1 MLMCDMFMKI
11 FLSFIILISN
21 FTYSQVKT
29 KNVNLSVNQLVNKP
43 QHDPPETINAY
54 TAVLAFDICTN
65 SITVSDASSFNAG
78 DTVLMIQMKG
88 AIIDTSNTPA
98 FGTILNYGNA
108 GNYEFNFIST
118 KSGNALTFLNKLT
131 RSYDIPDGVVQ
142 LVRVPKYKNGYFSG
156 GLTCDAWNGATGG
169 IIAVY
174 SSISLRSVEDIYVTG
189 RGFRGAAGFNAANS
203 AASCNQNNYYY
214 PASSDYAA
222 LRGESIGSV
231 SQNLIKGK
239 GNLAGGGGGGN
250 SHNSGGGGGGN
261 GGAGGHGGYQSDSCN
276 AAPLNNGGVG
286 GAALNSAANKIF
298 MGSGGG
304 AGHVDN
310 AGGLAPEGGNGGGII
325 IIITETLEMFD
336 EFIRADGYDAVFC
349 GAPNCNDGNS
359 GGGAGGTILL
369 SYTSIAGNLNLDTR
383 GGKGANTNGSI
394 VPGGRAGPG
403 GGGGGGVTFISGS
416 SFPANVTPI
425 PTGGA
430 NGVIVQDANNA
441 WGATAGSD
449 GIALFDLVLPYDTVL
464 FKLNIDSVRIDTSF
478 NYCNNILFKGVGYIN
493 TSPVNTWQ
501 WYFGDGGTAATPN
514 AVHNYNAVGIYPVKL
529 VITDIN
535 GCKDS
540 ITRLINSAGPMLAE
554 AGTDIALC
562 ADRFVSV
569 TLNGS
574 GTGSYNWTPAALL
587 NNNTLQN
594 PTATIDTT
602 TKFYLTVSNGTGCQ
616 AIDSV
621 TVTINKNPQVKTL
634 PDTAICKNASLI
646 LKTNGAVN
654 YAWSPGI
661 YVSDST
667 IASPRYI
674 DPASHTLIV
683 TGTGANG
690 CKANDTINVNVK
702 SPVTF
707 IAPPDVAICK
717 NQSVQLN
724 GNNGNAFQYLWAP
737 AFYLSNPNIR
747 NPIANPPFT
756 TAYTVTITDNTCNYD
771 SSFVVTVTVLPLP
784 QVKVTKSNDISCNK
798 PFAQLSAGGGVS
810 YKWLPAATLNNPAIA
825 NPIANPVGNTT
836 YIVTA
841 TDNSG
846 CVNTDSITLVVNF
859 DNNGIIL
866 PNSFTPNKDGLNDC
880 FGIKYYRDVQD
891 LHFVIY
897 GRYGEKVFETTDAS
911 VCWNGYFKGQPAD
924 PGVYVYFIKAKTRC
938 GDVAKKGSFILI
950 R

>member
-1 MLMCDMFMKI
+1 MKKV
-11 FLSFIILISN
+11 LLLLLLISN
-21 FTYSQVKT
+21 HAFTQVKT
-29 KNVNLSVNQLVNKP
+29 INISSPGNQIVNKP

-65 SITVSDASSFNAG
+65 SITVSDAFEFNLG

-98 FGTILNYGNA
+98 FGTILDYGNA
-108 GNYEFNFIST
+108 GNYEFNFISA
-118 KSGNALTFLNKLT
+118 KSGNTLTFLNKLT

-156 GLTCDAWNGATGG
+156 GLTCNSWDGATGG

-174 SSISLRSVEDIYVTG
+174 ATTSVTSVEDIYVTG
-189 RGFRGAAGFNAANS
+189 RGFRGAAGFNAANI
-203 AASCNQNNYYY
+203 AGNCNQNNYYY
-214 PASSDYAA
+214 PASSNYAA
-222 LRGESIGSV
+222 LRGESIGTV

-261 GGAGGHGGYQSDSCN
+261 GGAGGHGGYQSDSCS

-286 GAALNSAANKIF
+286 GAALVYNSAINKIF

-310 AGGLAPEGGNGGGII
+310 AGATAPNGGNGGGII
-325 IIITETLEMFD
+325 IIITQSLEMFD
-336 EFIRADGYDAVFC
+336 ENIRADGYNASVC

-369 SYTSIAGNLNLDTR
+369 SYTSILGNLNLDTR
-383 GGKGANTNGSI
+383 GGKGANTNASL

-403 GGGGGGVTFISGS
+403 GGGGGGVTFMSGN
-416 SFPANVTPI
+416 SFPANVNPI
-425 PTGGA
+425 PTGGI

-449 GIALFDLVLPYDTVL
+449 GTAVFNLVIPYDTVL
-464 FKLNIDSVRIDTSF
+464 FKPNIDSVRIDTSF
-478 NYCNNILFKGVGYIN
+478 NYCNNILFKGQGYIN
-493 TSPVNTWQ
+493 TYPINTWK
-501 WYFGDGGTAATPN
+501 WYFGDGGTASTQD
-514 AVHNYNAVGIYPVKL
+514 AVYNYNAVGIYSVKL
-529 VITDIN
+529 VVTDIN

-554 AGTDIALC
+554 AGSDITLC
-562 ADRFVSV
+562 ASGFISV
-569 TLNGS
+569 PLNGS
-574 GTGSYNWTPAALL
+574 GTGTYNWTPAGVL

-594 PTATIDTT
+594 PIATVDTT

-621 TVTINKNPQVKTL
+621 TITINKNPTVKTL

-646 LKTNGAVN
+646 LTTNGAVN
-654 YAWSPGI
+654 YVWNPGI

-667 IASPRYI
+667 IASPQFI
-674 DPASHTLIV
+674 DSNSDTLIV

-690 CKANDTINVNVK
+690 CKANDTIHVK
-702 SPVTF
+702 VKTPVTF
-707 IAPPDVAICK
+707 IAPPDKTICK

-737 AFYLSNPNIR
+737 ALYLTNVNIR
-747 NPIANPPFT
+747 NPIAYPPFT
-756 TAYTVTITDNTCNYD
+756 TVYTVTITDKTCNSD
-771 SSFVVTVTVLPLP
+771 SSFVVIVSVLPLP
-784 QVKVTKSNDISCNK
+784 QVKATKSNDINCNK
-798 PFAQLSAGGGVS
+798 PFAQLKAVGAIS
-810 YKWLPAATLNNPAIA
+810 YKWLPAASLNNAAIA
-825 NPIANPVGNTT
+825 NPVANPAGTT
-836 YIVTA
+836 KYFVTA

-846 CVNTDSITLVVNF
+846 CVNTDSITLIVNF
-859 DNNGIIL
+859 DNTSVIL
-866 PNSFTPNKDGLNDC
+866 PNSFTPNKDGINDC
-880 FGIKYYRDVQD
+880 FGIKYYRDVQN
-891 LHFVIY
+891 LHFVIFN
-897 GRYGEKVFETTDAS
+897 RFGEKVFETTDAA

-924 PGVYVYFIKAKTRC
+924 PGSYIYIISAKTLC
-938 GDVAKKGSFILI
+938 GDVFKKGNLLLL